1 MGYVLGLAGDM
12 CAAARDDDVTQFK
25 TCEEMR
31 MKWGKYDTTLKAA
44 AYICILLFHK
54 EIRSDIFLKYI
65 F

>member
-31 MKWGKYDTTLKAA
+31 MKWGKYRVSHFKVSQSKSILK
-44 AYICILLFHK
+44 
-54 EIRSDIFLKYI
+54 
-65 F
+65 

>member
-31 MKWGKYDTTLKAA
+31 MKWGKYDTILRLRTS
-44 AYICILLFHK
+44 AYYFS
-54 EIRSDIFLKYI
+54 IRHFLKIYG
-65 F
+65 